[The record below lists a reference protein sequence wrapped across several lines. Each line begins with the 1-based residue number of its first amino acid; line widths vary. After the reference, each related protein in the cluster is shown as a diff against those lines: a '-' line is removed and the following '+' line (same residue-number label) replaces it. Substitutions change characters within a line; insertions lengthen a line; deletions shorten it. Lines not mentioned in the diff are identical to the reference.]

1 MMFVNVV
8 VDSFH
13 PAISYISSAEIDLFR
28 LKQRSC
34 QILRRFPH
42 AEGAEGKAGTESV
55 RSS

>member
-13 PAISYISSAEIDLFR
+13 PAISYISSAKIDSFR

-34 QILRRFPH
+34 QILRRFLH
-42 AEGAEGKAGTESV
+42 AEGAEGRAGTGSV
-55 RSS
+55 HSS